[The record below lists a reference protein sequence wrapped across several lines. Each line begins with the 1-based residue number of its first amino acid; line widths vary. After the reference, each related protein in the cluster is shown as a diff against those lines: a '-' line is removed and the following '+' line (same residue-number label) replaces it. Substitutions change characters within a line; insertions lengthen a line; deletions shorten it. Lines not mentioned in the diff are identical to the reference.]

1 MNGSCQCVCAVWGID
16 KVFVLQVVRVS
27 MDGGRDG
34 PRARGV
40 VFHRDGALHK
50 LRARKEVILCAGA
63 IQSPHLLL
71 LSGVGPR
78 KHLEEVGEATLSVY
92 TPRSRG
98 FQYQIQESSL
108 TWHPFLTG

>member
-1 MNGSCQCVCAVWGID
+1 MSID
-16 KVFVLQVVRVS
+16 S
-27 MDGGRDG
+27 GRDG

-50 LRARKEVILCAGA
+50 LRVRKEVILAAGA

-78 KHLEEVGEATLSVY
+78 EQLEDVGE
-92 TPRSRG
+92 
-98 FQYQIQESSL
+98 
-108 TWHPFLTG
+108 